1 MPRLDLTADSHHS
14 LPRPGFHA
22 ARLSRSSLPSS
33 VQLRDNAINA
43 ADRLSRRFLQL
54 WRKLTTLQKI
64 LLVIALVV
72 LTLAGT
78 LFLIF
83 NEKVFGWLEPY
94 AEKWKATKGG
104 WTLLWAITFV
114 TAFPPMIGYSSCATT
129 AGFVY
134 GVWEGWLIL
143 ATATVAGSFVSFL
156 VSRTILRTYV
166 ERMVAND
173 KRFAALTL
181 TLKEDG
187 LKLLCMIRLC
197 PLPFSLSN
205 GAMATVPSVEP
216 QTFALATALITPK
229 LFIHVFIGSRLA
241 AIAKSHEQ
249 MPLGTKL
256 LNYAS
261 ILFGAVVGAT
271 VGWYIYQKTMARS
284 RQLEAEPPAPSTP
297 KFSDDPEQQ
306 LTHDGLGLGDEDDTP
321 DYFEEPDLR
330 YSDEGDDDPFSRG
343 DETDEER
350 IALYDHK
357 R

>member
-1 MPRLDLTADSHHS
+1 MPRLGPSADSHHS

-22 ARLSRSSLPSS
+22 AGLSRSSLPSS
-33 VQLRDNAINA
+33 VQLRDNIINA
-43 ADRLSRRFLQL
+43 ADRLSRRFLQI
-54 WRKLTTLQKI
+54 WRRLTTLQRI

-72 LTLAGT
+72 LSVAGT
-78 LFLIF
+78 LFLVF
-83 NEKVFGWLEPY
+83 NEKIFGWLEPY
-94 AEKWKATKGG
+94 AEKWKATRGG

-143 ATATVAGSFVSFL
+143 ATATVAGSFASFL
-156 VSRTILRTYV
+156 VSRTILRSYV

-173 KRFAALTL
+173 RRFAALTM

-229 LFIHVFIGSRLA
+229 LFIHVFIGSRLS

-249 MPLGTKL
+249 MPIGTKL

-261 ILFGAVVGAT
+261 ILFGAVVGAA

-284 RQLEAEPPAPSTP
+284 RQLEAETPVPAAP
-297 KFSDDPEQQ
+297 KFSDDPAHQ
-306 LTHDGLGLGDEDDTP
+306 LAADGVGDGEEDDAP
-321 DYFEEPDLR
+321 DYFDESDLR
-330 YSDEGDDDPFSRG
+330 YTDQGDDDPFSRG
-343 DETDEER
+343 DESDEER